1 VIETRIRVI
10 SALPQGSEKKM
21 TATAP
26 LDSPLA
32 GVRKTATRLLGSS
45 SKNSY
50 DPDLD
55 IDWDAPVELD
65 MQFMPLE
72 RTSLYGTDLWDRMT
86 DEQKVELS
94 RHELASVASTGLWFE
109 IILIQMLTR
118 WVYHQDPQD
127 PRTQYALT
135 EIGDETRHIL
145 MFAKA
150 IARLGAPTYRPRKAI
165 HQLARLYKATAKGPA
180 LFAPVLVAEEITD
193 RLQREMVN
201 DETVHPLIRMVNRI
215 HVVEEARLVR
225 FAREE
230 VARQMAKI
238 GPIAKI
244 VANVSSA
251 VVAAFVASS
260 LISPDVYRQVGLD
273 PDEAIKA
280 ARNNPNWH
288 ESRRWMAEK
297 IMAFLDEQ
305 GMVTWY
311 SRPIYRAAHLL

>member
-1 VIETRIRVI
+1 
-10 SALPQGSEKKM
+10 M
-21 TATAP
+21 TAV
-26 LDSPLA
+26 SPLEN
-32 GVRKTATRLLGSS
+32 VRKTATRLLGSS

-65 MQFMPLE
+65 MKFMPYE
-72 RTSLYGTDLWDRMT
+72 RVSLYGTDLWERMT
-86 DEQKVELS
+86 DEQRRELS
-94 RHELASVASTGLWFE
+94 RQELASVASIGLWFE
-109 IILIQMLTR
+109 LCLIQMLVR
-118 WVYHQDPQD
+118 WAYHQDPQD

-150 IARLGAPTYRPRKAI
+150 INRVGAPTYRPPRLV
-165 HQLARLYKATAKGPA
+165 HQLARIYKATAVGPA

-201 DETVHPLIRMVNRI
+201 DEDVHPLVRMVNRI
-215 HVVEEARLVR
+215 HVVEEARHVR

-230 VARQMAKI
+230 VARQMAAI
-238 GPIAKI
+238 GPIAKVI
-244 VANVSSA
+244 SNLASA
-251 VVAAFVASS
+251 IVAAFVATSM
-260 LISPDVYRQVGLD
+260 ISPEVYRQVGLD
-273 PDEAIKA
+273 PAEATKA
-280 ARNNPNWH
+280 ARNNPAYH
-288 ESRRWMAEK
+288 ETRRWMAEK

-311 SRPIYRAAHLL
+311 SRPIYGLAHLV

>member
-1 VIETRIRVI
+1 ME
-10 SALPQGSEKKM
+10 APM
-21 TATAP
+21 TAAAP
-26 LDSPLA
+26 LDT
-32 GVRKTATRLLGSS
+32 VRKTALRLLGSS
-45 SKNSY
+45 ARNSY

-65 MQFMPLE
+65 MRFMPFE
-72 RTSLYGTDLWDRMT
+72 RTSLYGTELWDRMT

-94 RHELASVASTGLWFE
+94 RQELASVASTGLWFE
-109 IILIQMLTR
+109 IILIQMLAR
-118 WVYHQDPQD
+118 WAYHQDPQD

-135 EIGDETRHIL
+135 EVGDETRHIV

-150 IARLGAPTYRPRKAI
+150 IARIGTPTYRPNRLV

-193 RLQREMVN
+193 RLQRETVN
-201 DETVHPLIRMVNRI
+201 DETVHPLVRMVSRI
-215 HVVEEARLVR
+215 HIVEEARHVR

-238 GPIAKI
+238 GPLSKI
-244 VANVSSA
+244 VSNLSSA
-251 VVAAFVASS
+251 VVAAFVAST
-260 LISPDVYRQVGLD
+260 LISPDVYREVGLD
-273 PDEAIKA
+273 PVEAMRA
-280 ARNNPNWH
+280 ARDNPNWH

-297 IMAFLDEQ
+297 IMAFLQEQ

-311 SRPIYRAAHLL
+311 SRPIYEFAHLV